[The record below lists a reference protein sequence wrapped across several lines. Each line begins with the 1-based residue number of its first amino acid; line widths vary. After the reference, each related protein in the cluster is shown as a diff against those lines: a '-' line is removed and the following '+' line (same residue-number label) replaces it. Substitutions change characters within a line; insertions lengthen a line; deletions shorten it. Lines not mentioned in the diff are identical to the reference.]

1 LHATKQTAADALND
15 EKIISQLHITELITN
30 ARPRAGRFV
39 LDVRQTARLIRSHTI
54 ETAKNV
60 VQIKNRQGKD
70 FTWHVLHW

>member
-39 LDVRQTARLIRSHTI
+39 LDVRQTARLIRSYTI
-54 ETAKNV
+54 RNCKKL
-60 VQIKNRQGKD
+60 QFKNRQGKD